1 MSEDDFKGTVSL
13 LLVSNERAAAT
24 DGKVICPP
32 FFSRQMLRDFW
43 GFLSYIFSE
52 LKKSMN

>member
-24 DGKVICPP
+24 DGKVICPA
-32 FFSRQMLRDFW
+32 FFPDKCCEMSCCF
-43 GFLSYIFSE
+43 FLSYIFF
-52 LKKSMN
+52 